1 MSKHIFVNVNKNGNM
16 HKIDLDKVRELLGMP
31 LLSDN
36 ELEDMLIFWIDYYNT
51 VKLNKGTLEEL
62 K

>member
-1 MSKHIFVNVNKNGNM
+1 MDMSKKIFVNVNKNGDM

-31 LLSDN
+31 LLSDD
-36 ELEDMLIFWIDYYNT
+36 ELENMLIFWIDYYNAL
-51 VKLNKGTLEEL
+51 KSNKEN